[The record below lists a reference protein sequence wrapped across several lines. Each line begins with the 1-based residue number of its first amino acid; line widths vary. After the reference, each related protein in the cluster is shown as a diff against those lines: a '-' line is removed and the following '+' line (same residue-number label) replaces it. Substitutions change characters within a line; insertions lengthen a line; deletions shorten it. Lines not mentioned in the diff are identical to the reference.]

1 MSADADIIIYEWD
14 TTLIT
19 SLTEGVM
26 DLNKK
31 EKTQKDGEGRL
42 QLRKYFNWNIG
53 TVIFM
58 ALFLYMF
65 VSLILYLTA
74 NHISSYQVTS
84 GPLSKNENCTV
95 LVMRDETVVKAT
107 ASGYVNFF
115 TRDYSKVRKNG
126 IVYGIGNSEQ
136 KLPTKV
142 LDESDLNSLRSDFS
156 KFSRY
161 YTQNNF
167 SSVYDFKYAMEEDLL
182 SYSGASSGNPDAGN
196 MLLETSDKDGIV
208 VYSTDGIENLS
219 EEELSLET
227 FEKKNYVRRSL
238 KSGDQVAAGDA
249 VYKLVTSEEWSV
261 IFPVTDRQ
269 VVRLASRDKIK
280 VKFLKD
286 GECETGK
293 LTILTIGEQRY
304 IKITFSSGM
313 IRYANERYLDVE
325 LVTNTESGLKIPVS
339 SIVKKEFYT
348 IPVSLRVVNDNNTAG
363 FRRERKDK
371 DGKITTEFIDATVYA
386 RLGEEGNELCYLDK
400 DTFSDGDILVNPETN
415 VRYTVGEKASL
426 EGVYCINKGYAVF
439 RTISIIDQNEEYCI
453 VEAGTRY
460 GISQFDYIVLDG
472 STVNEKEILY

>member
-1 MSADADIIIYEWD
+1 MSADADIPIYEWD
-14 TTLIT
+14 TMLIPG
-19 SLTEGVM
+19 LTKGVM

-31 EKTQKDGEGRL
+31 KKAQKDGKRR
-42 QLRKYFNWNIG
+42 QKLRKYFNWNIG

-65 VSLILYLTA
+65 VSLIIYLTA
-74 NHISSYQVTS
+74 DHISSYQVTA
-84 GPLSKNENCTV
+84 GPLSKNENYTV
-95 LVMRDETVVKAT
+95 LAMRDETVVKAT
-107 ASGYVNFF
+107 AGGYVNFF
-115 TRDYSKVRKNG
+115 ARDYSKVRRNG

-136 KLPTKV
+136 KLPERV

-167 SSVYDFKYAMEEDLL
+167 SAVYDFKYALEEELL
-182 SYSGASSGNPDAGN
+182 SYSETSAGNPDAGN
-196 MLLETSDKDGIV
+196 MLFETSDKDGIV

-227 FEKKNYVRRSL
+227 FEKRNYVRKSL
-238 KSGDQVAAGDA
+238 KSGDQVAAGDT
-249 VYKLVTSEEWSV
+249 VYKLITSEEWSV
-261 IFPVTDRQ
+261 IFPVTDKQ
-269 VVRLASRDKIK
+269 IVRLASREKIK

-293 LTILTIGEQRY
+293 LTFLTIGEQRY
-304 IKITFSSGM
+304 VKITFSSGM
-313 IRYANERYLDVE
+313 VRYANERYLDVE

-348 IPVSLRVVNDNNTAG
+348 VPAALRVVNDKNTAG

-400 DTFSDGDILVNPETN
+400 DTLNDGDVLVNPETN

-453 VEAGTRY
+453 AEAGTRY
-460 GISQFDYIVLDG
+460 GIAQFDYIVLDA
-472 STVNEKEILY
+472 STVDEKEILY

>member
-1 MSADADIIIYEWD
+1 
-14 TTLIT
+14 
-19 SLTEGVM
+19 
-26 DLNKK
+26 
-31 EKTQKDGEGRL
+31 
-42 QLRKYFNWNIG
+42 
-53 TVIFM
+53 
-58 ALFLYMF
+58 
-65 VSLILYLTA
+65 
-74 NHISSYQVTS
+74 
-84 GPLSKNENCTV
+84 
-95 LVMRDETVVKAT
+95 
-107 ASGYVNFF
+107 
-115 TRDYSKVRKNG
+115 
-126 IVYGIGNSEQ
+126 
-136 KLPTKV
+136 
-142 LDESDLNSLRSDFS
+142 
-156 KFSRY
+156 
-161 YTQNNF
+161 
-167 SSVYDFKYAMEEDLL
+167 
-182 SYSGASSGNPDAGN
+182 

-348 IPVSLRVVNDNNTAG
+348 IPASLRVVNDNNTAG